1 MAENDWIVAGFKA
14 SAVTAGLKR
23 DGSPDVALIFS
34 ETEAVSAGVFTTNAV
49 KAAPVQVT
57 QQRIHGGVARAI
69 LVNSGN
75 ANACTGEQGIQDA
88 LQAAQAVGEALGVP
102 PEQVLMASTGVIGQ
116 ALKSNR
122 IVQSVPR
129 LVNALSANGMASA
142 ADAILT
148 TDSFSKLSRFDGV
161 AREKPYRIV
170 GIAKGAGMIMP
181 NMATML
187 AFILTDIRIEAA
199 ELQPVVASSVEKTF
213 NRISVDGDTSTN
225 DTVLVMANGVAGNPP
240 LGQRERET
248 FAEGLERVM
257 EDLARMIVKDGEGAT
272 KLVRVVV
279 KNAQTSSQALVAAR
293 TVANSSLVKTAF
305 YGQDPNW
312 GRVMAALGRCE
323 IALDERKI
331 SGWMMSGS

>member
-1 MAENDWIVAGFKA
+1 
-14 SAVTAGLKR
+14 
-23 DGSPDVALIFS
+23 
-34 ETEAVSAGVFTTNAV
+34 
-49 KAAPVQVT
+49 
-57 QQRIHGGVARAI
+57 
-69 LVNSGN
+69 
-75 ANACTGEQGIQDA
+75 
-88 LQAAQAVGEALGVP
+88 VP

-323 IALDERKI
+323 IALDERKVDI
-331 SGWMMSGS
+331 WVDDVWIVAGGVGRGEEMEKAAAEQMARDEFTLTIDLHQGGWEETVTTCDLTHDYVSINAEYRS